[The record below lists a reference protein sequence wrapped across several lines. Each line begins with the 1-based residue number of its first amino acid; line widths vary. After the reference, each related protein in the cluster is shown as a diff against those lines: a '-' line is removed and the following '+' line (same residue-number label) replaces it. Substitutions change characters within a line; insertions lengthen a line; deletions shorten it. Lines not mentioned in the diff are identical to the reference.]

1 MTQALESHRLRRV
14 WLPLALLIGD
24 TLMTF
29 AGFCAAYALRY
40 ASPIGKLGIP
50 VPDARFIEY
59 LPLLLIGTFF
69 LIAAYVQLDLYT
81 ERLLLRRL
89 QSLNLILKG
98 TVLWLVAFL
107 GLSLVLKFEPPVS
120 RWFVILAIAA
130 VLVLMYAWRT
140 IAYYTLTRSRLVNR
154 LRQRAAVLGWN
165 EDAATLVRDLQM
177 TPVHPLAFIGCIRIE
192 GDAPCDERCLGSIDD
207 LPGILRS
214 ERVDVLI
221 ASRTDLPRE
230 QLRFVVETCESA
242 YIEWKVVPS
251 SFQILISGLR
261 LQTVGRVPIIG
272 IEDLAINRLLNR
284 LAKRFIDVTGSVMGL
299 ILSAPVIALLAA
311 LVKRESPD
319 GPVFFRQERVGA
331 RHAPFILYKL
341 RSMAPDA
348 AAQDHAQVSTRAGD
362 PRLLR
367 IGAWMRRW
375 NLDELPQFWNVLR
388 GDMSLI
394 GPRPERTHHVEQLSN
409 VVPHY
414 LPRHLVRPG
423 MTGWAQVNGLRGETS
438 IAGRIQHDIYYIEN
452 WSLWLDLQILLLTFF
467 RWKNPAA

>member
-1 MTQALESHRLRRV
+1 MTRNIGSQRLRRV
-14 WLPLALLIGD
+14 WLPLGLLVGD
-24 TLMTF
+24 TLAVF

-40 ASPIGKLGIP
+40 SSPVGRLGIP
-50 VPDARFIEY
+50 VPDATFGSY

-69 LIAAYVQLDLYT
+69 LAAAYFQLDLYT

-98 TVLWLVAFL
+98 TVLWLAAYL
-107 GLSLVLKFEPPVS
+107 GLSLVLKFDPPVS
-120 RWFVILAIAA
+120 RWFVILATLS
-130 VLVLMYAWRT
+130 VLILMYVWRT
-140 IAYYTLTRSRLVNR
+140 VAYYSLVRSPLVDR

-165 EDAATLVRDLQM
+165 EDAANLVRDLRI
-177 TPVHPLAFIGCIRIE
+177 TSAHPFAFVGYLRME
-192 GDAPCDERCLGSIDD
+192 GDTPCDERCLGSIDE
-207 LPGILRS
+207 LSSVLTA
-214 ERVDVLI
+214 ERIDVVI

-230 QLRFVVETCESA
+230 QLRTVMETCESA

-261 LQTVGRVPIIG
+261 LQTVGRVPILG
-272 IEDLAINRLLNR
+272 IEDLAISRLFNR
-284 LAKRFIDVTGSVMGL
+284 LAKRLVDVLGSIIGL
-299 ILSAPVIALLAA
+299 ILSAPIIAVLAL
-311 LVKRESPD
+311 LVKRESPR
-319 GPVFFRQERVGA
+319 GPVLFRQERVGA
-331 RHAPFILYKL
+331 RHTPFILFKL

-348 AAQDHAQVSTRAGD
+348 ASQDHLQVSTRSGD
-362 PRLLR
+362 ARLLR

-423 MTGWAQVNGLRGETS
+423 MTGWAQVNGLRGESS
-438 IAGRIQHDIYYIEN
+438 IARRIQHDIYYIEN

-467 RWKNPAA
+467 RWRNPAA